1 MTSEMDLTT
10 VNSAANLLLNGPEK
24 LEIDTRIVVNN
35 ISLINNIFVVS
46 NIQESLN

>member
-1 MTSEMDLTT
+1 MTSEMDLTPTT
-10 VNSAANLLLNGPEK
+10 VNSAANLLVNGPEK

-35 ISLINNIFVVS
+35 IINNIFVVS